1 MESLCQALKFRI
13 EATIMGKGNNSRTK
27 EKKKPKKA
35 PPPKAVPAKA
45 TPPAKKP

>member
-1 MESLCQALKFRI
+1 MTLLCQALNSEI

-35 PPPKAVPAKA
+35 APPKSVPAKA